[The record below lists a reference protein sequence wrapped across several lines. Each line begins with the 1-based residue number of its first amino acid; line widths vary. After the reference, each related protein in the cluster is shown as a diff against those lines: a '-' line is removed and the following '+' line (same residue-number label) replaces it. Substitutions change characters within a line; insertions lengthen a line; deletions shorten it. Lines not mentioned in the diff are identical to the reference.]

1 MSDYD
6 LPIQFLK
13 ILTVFGGICAIIL
26 FFWWKSYSR
35 LPLAVDRR
43 QMNIK
48 VEVERRKGER
58 RKRPRRVA
66 YSA

>member
-13 ILTVFGGICAIIL
+13 ILTVVGGISAIIL

-35 LPLAVDRR
+35 LPLAFDRR
-43 QMNIK
+43 QMNMK
-48 VEVERRKGER
+48 VEVERRIGER
-58 RKRPRRVA
+58 RKRPRRAA